1 MREVGAP
8 SRNILHVRGRGSKS
22 RIRDGER
29 GEMADVQKVRKKV
42 TNRGGTA
49 NFALLR
55 DPLFLAARM
64 RAPSGE
70 SVFHV
75 VRQKNMK
82 KNKNQRS
89 LRVGE

>member
-1 MREVGAP
+1 MP

-22 RIRDGER
+22 RIGGKRPVR
-29 GEMADVQKVRKKV
+29 GADAQKVCKKV
-42 TNRGGTA
+42 KDSISTA

-55 DPLFLAARM
+55 DPLLLRPGM
-64 RAPSGE
+64 RPRSGE
-70 SVFHV
+70 QLFHV